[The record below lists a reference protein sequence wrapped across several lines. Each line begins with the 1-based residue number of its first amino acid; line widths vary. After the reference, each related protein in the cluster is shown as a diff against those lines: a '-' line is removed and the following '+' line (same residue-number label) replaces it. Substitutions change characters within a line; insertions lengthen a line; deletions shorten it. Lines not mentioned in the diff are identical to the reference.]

1 MPKKII
7 HNLFKKSIFYVTA
20 FSLVHF
26 SAWAATNEETEKEL
40 EPFVSLNNTADD
52 WLVLNTAVINSDS
65 PEIFKRWDILL
76 EQEPENAYFLA
87 SDFMYS
93 LSFGEMERALKRGQA
108 LKTAIESET
117 YKNNAISRDI
127 ESNNDRAQ
135 IVEILNALKAL
146 HDGKPN
152 EEVLALLPQDD
163 ANDIALIASL
173 IVKAYIAPEDEQKK
187 AKQNLA
193 KVFPKLLTDYIELQN
208 TYIQNDAQKIASL
221 LKDRPELFT
230 LIEANDVNMIVD
242 SLAQAEMIDEA
253 QDVQLSWV
261 KNGRDRIFFD
271 IKSADYLKENN
282 NPKDLIAQTLLI
294 LGRFYTAASGNNP
307 NIRNQVA
314 FNMADW
320 ISDDPFIQYNRSTA
334 FLISGDYKNGKILLE
349 PLLDNPALSGKAHLD
364 YGLILQEHKDFN
376 DAIEIYTNLSNQYP
390 NQVIPL
396 MMLAEV
402 YRVEMQFDNC
412 IPPLDKAIELSK
424 IDGEIP
430 PEALNLVFARGICL
444 EREGDWAKAEADLK
458 MAVEFAPDSPYIL
471 NYLAYSWADKGYNLD
486 EAEEML
492 IKATDKFPNDGNII
506 DSLGW
511 VYFRQNK
518 IDNAVEWLER
528 AATLEPGQGEIYDHL
543 GDALWYDGRKKEAT
557 YAWQRAVDIDGE
569 SDAAKRSAYKL
580 KQGKPVQ
587 VPGEPKIEIEYET
600 ETELQ
605 P

>member
-20 FSLVHF
+20 FSLIYF
-26 SAWAATNEETEKEL
+26 SAIAAQKDETEKEL
-40 EPFVSLNNTADD
+40 GPFVSLNNTADD
-52 WLVLNTAVINSDS
+52 WLVLNSAVINLDS
-65 PEIFKRWDILL
+65 PEIFKRWDTLL

-93 LSFGEMERALKRGQA
+93 LSFGEMERALKRGEA

-117 YKNNAISRDI
+117 YKENTISRDL
-127 ESNNDRAQ
+127 ESNKDRAQ
-135 IVEILNALKAL
+135 IVEVLNALKAL
-146 HDGKPN
+146 QDEKTN
-152 EEVLALLPQDD
+152 DEVLALLPQDD
-163 ANDIALIASL
+163 AKDIALITSL
-173 IVKAYIAPEDEQKK
+173 IIKAYLAPESEKK
-187 AKQNLA
+187 QSLQSLRKA
-193 KVFPKLLTDYIELQN
+193 FPPLLSDYIELQN
-208 TYIQNDAQKIASL
+208 AYIADDTKKIVSL
-221 LKDRPELFT
+221 LKDKPELFT
-230 LIEANDVNMIVD
+230 LIETNDVNMIVD
-242 SLAQAEMIDEA
+242 KLAKAEMIDESKE
-253 QDVQLSWV
+253 VQLSWV
-261 KNGRDRIFFD
+261 ENGRDRIFFD
-271 IKSADYLKENN
+271 IKSADYLKNN
-282 NPKDLIAQTLLI
+282 NSSKDLIAQTLLI
-294 LGRFYTAASGNNP
+294 LGRFYTAISGNNP

-349 PLLDNPALSGKAHLD
+349 PLLDSPALSGKAHLD

-376 DAIEIYTNLSNQYP
+376 DAIEIYTNLSNEYP
-390 NQVIPL
+390 NQIIPL
-396 MMLAEV
+396 MMLGEV
-402 YRVEMQFDNC
+402 YRHEMRFDAC

-424 IDGEIP
+424 IDSVIP
-430 PEALNLVFARGICL
+430 PESLSLVFARGICL
-444 EREGDWAKAEADLK
+444 ERQGDWEKAEADLK

-518 IDNAVEWLER
+518 IKDAVEWLER

-557 YAWQRAVDIDGE
+557 YAWQRAVDVDGE
-569 SDAAKRSAYKL
+569 SDAAKRSIYKL

-587 VPGEPKIEIEYET
+587 VPGEPKIEIDYET
-600 ETELQ
+600 KIDPQ
-605 P
+605 S